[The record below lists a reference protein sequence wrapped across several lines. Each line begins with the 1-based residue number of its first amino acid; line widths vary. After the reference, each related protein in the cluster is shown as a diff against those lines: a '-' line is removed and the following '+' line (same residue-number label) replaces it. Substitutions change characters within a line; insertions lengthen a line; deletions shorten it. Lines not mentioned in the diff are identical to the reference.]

1 MFFGFLKALNSVFQ
15 SVIVQSFAADCKLT
29 VRNGVNVHGLTA
41 VRAELQVL
49 ALKHFRVQH
58 DDLILNVGSS
68 PLFVLLQC
76 KCKNNLGITAP

>member
-15 SVIVQSFAADCKLT
+15 SVIVQSFAAGCKLA
-29 VRNGVNVHGLTA
+29 VRNGVNDHGLTA

-68 PLFVLLQC
+68 PLSLCCFSVSVRR
-76 KCKNNLGITAP
+76 II